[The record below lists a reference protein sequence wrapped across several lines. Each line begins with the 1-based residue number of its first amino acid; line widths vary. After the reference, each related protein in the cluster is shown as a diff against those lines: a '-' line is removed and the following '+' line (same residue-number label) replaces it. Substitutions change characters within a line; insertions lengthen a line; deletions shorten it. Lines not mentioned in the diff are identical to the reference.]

1 MASRYHYKIACMEEE
16 FAQIHRLNHDT
27 FANEIPQHQARPD
40 GVLVDK
46 FHQENTYFICLKD
59 GKLIGM
65 VAARAQRPFSLDYK
79 IADLDSFLPPHK
91 SVCEIRLLAIRKNY
105 RASYVLLKLM
115 ELAGQFCKEQ
125 CHDLLVMSGTLR
137 QLKLYRH
144 IGFVPFGPVVGTPE
158 ASYQPMYIQLNDHL
172 LNRFLNRK
180 GPQSRPC
187 EKANFLPGPVGIHP
201 DVYDAISEP
210 AISHRSDKFIRL
222 HETVKHKLCRIV
234 NAAKVELFVGTGTLA
249 NDVVAGQLSLLDD
262 KGLILSNGEFGDRLC
277 DHAERFGLAFETL
290 HAVPGHTFN
299 LDTIRRL
306 LKTDPSIR
314 WLWFVHCETST
325 GVLNN
330 LEGIKAIA
338 TDAGLKLCV
347 DCISSAGAAKVD
359 LHGIFLASCVSGKCL
374 GAFPG
379 MAMVFYNHAL
389 SKTAKKLPRYLDLEF
404 YAGKNGIPFT
414 GSYNLL
420 NALHRAL
427 LNFDLDRKIKETAAN
442 SALIIQELRT
452 AGFEPVGDAN
462 NIIPSVIT
470 IELPASMPSAVIAAQ
485 MEKMGIYISYNS
497 EYLRRQNR
505 IQICLMGSVS
515 QHNIATL
522 LNALKK
528 LKV

>member
-1 MASRYHYKIACMEEE
+1 MGSRYLYKVACLDAE
-16 FAQIHRLNHDT
+16 FAQIHRLNYDT
-27 FANEIPQHQARPD
+27 FAHEIPQHPVRPD
-40 GVLVDK
+40 RILVDK
-46 FHQENTYFICLKD
+46 FHQENTYFICLKN
-59 GKLIGM
+59 GELIGM

-79 IADLDSFLPPHK
+79 IAELDSFLPPHR
-91 SVCEIRLLAIRKNY
+91 SVCEIRLLAIRKSY

-115 ELAGQFCKEQ
+115 ELVAQFCREQ
-125 CHDLLVMSGTLR
+125 RHDLLVMSGTLR
-137 QLKLYRH
+137 QLKLYQH
-144 IGFVPFGPVVGTPE
+144 IGFVPFGAVVGTPE
-158 ASYQPMYIQLNDHL
+158 ASYQPMYIQLDDRL
-172 LNRFLNRK
+172 LERFFYR
-180 GPQSRPC
+180 GGHRGVSC
-187 EKANFLPGPVGIHP
+187 GKANFLPGPVGMHP

-222 HETVKHKLCRIV
+222 HEAVKHRLCCIV
-234 NAAKVELFVGTGTLA
+234 NAAKVELLVGTGTLA
-249 NDVVAGQLSLLDD
+249 NDVIAGQLSLPDE

-277 DHAERFGLAFETL
+277 DHAERFGLTFETL
-290 HAVPGHTFN
+290 QAVPGHTFD
-299 LDTIRRL
+299 LDTIKRL
-306 LKTDPSIR
+306 LKTDPLIR

-325 GVLNN
+325 GVLND

-347 DCISSAGAAKVD
+347 DCISSVGAAKVD
-359 LHGIFLASCVSGKCL
+359 LHGVFLASCVSGKCL

-427 LNFDLDRKIKETAAN
+427 LNFDLDMKMKEAAAN
-442 SALIIQELRT
+442 STLIIHALRT
-452 AGFEPVGDAN
+452 AGFEPVGDAK

-470 IELPASMPSAVIAAQ
+470 LELPASMPSPFIAAQ

-515 QHNIATL
+515 QRDIAGL
-522 LNALKK
+522 LRALGN
-528 LKV
+528 LKA